1 MREADGEKLDLPLL
15 LGIDAGGTRC
25 RARLAD
31 ARGRI
36 LGEGQGPAAN
46 VLTDPAGSWSS
57 IEQAIQAALG
67 AAGLTTSSRADMV
80 SVMGL
85 AGLDPARPEAPAGWP
100 LAAFRSCQVETDAY
114 IAQQGAFGG
123 GDGAI
128 LIVGTGAVG
137 LLVRGGEH
145 VSIGGYGA
153 AVSDEGSGAW
163 IGREAVRRAL
173 WAFDGR
179 LPRSPLA
186 TWILAE
192 VGEPPAAQAWANAA
206 RPADYAALTPVV
218 FSAAD
223 AGDRQATDILD
234 EAAGHLD
241 QILIRLADAGARQ
254 VCLMGGLS
262 AVLRPRLDSKVIK
275 RKTLAIV
282 EPRGTALD
290 GALLLARELAR
301 TCVAPPS
308 DPHRSVEAPHDRP

>member
-1 MREADGEKLDLPLL
+1 MSQPCDQRAGRPLL

-31 ARGRI
+31 SKGQL
-36 LGEGQGPAAN
+36 LGEGHGPAAN

-57 IEQAIQAALG
+57 IQQSIRSAFK
-67 AAGLTTSSRADMV
+67 AAGLAEPPLGEIV
-80 SVMGL
+80 AAMGL
-85 AGLDPARPEAPAGWP
+85 AGLDPARPEAPANWP
-100 LAAFRSCQVETDAY
+100 LSAFRACRIETDAF
-114 IAQQGAFGG
+114 IAQRGAFGG

-137 LLVRGGEH
+137 LLVRGGERTF
-145 VSIGGYGA
+145 VGGYGA

-173 WAFDGR
+173 WAYDGR
-179 LPRSPLA
+179 LPHSLLTAR
-186 TWILAE
+186 ILGE
-192 VGEPPAAQAWANAA
+192 VGKPPAASAWANAA

-223 AGDRQATDILD
+223 EGDRQAVDILE
-234 EAAGHLD
+234 EAAAHLG
-241 QILIRLADAGARQ
+241 QILARLAEAGARQ
-254 VCLMGGLS
+254 VCLMGGV
-262 AVLRPRLDSKVIK
+262 ATVLRPWL
-275 RKTLAIV
+275 KTEAVEIA

-301 TCVAPPS
+301 TQAAPQA
-308 DPHRSVEAPHDRP
+308 SVGPTPDN

>member
-1 MREADGEKLDLPLL
+1 MHDAAGEDMDLPLL
-15 LGIDAGGTRC
+15 LGIDAGGSRC
-25 RARLAD
+25 RARLAN
-31 ARGRI
+31 ARGRT

-57 IEQAIQAALG
+57 IEESIQGALSAAR
-67 AAGLTTSSRADMV
+67 LTTSSRAGMV

-85 AGLDPARPEAPAGWP
+85 AGLDPAKPEAPTDWP
-100 LAAFRSCQVETDAY
+100 LSTFRACQVETDAY

-128 LIVGTGAVG
+128 LIIGTGAVG

-145 VSIGGYGA
+145 VSVGGYGA

-179 LPRSPLA
+179 LPRSSLA
-186 TWILAE
+186 TRILAE

-206 RPADYAALTPVV
+206 RPADYAALTPMVL
-218 FSAAD
+218 SAAD
-223 AGDRQATDILD
+223 EGDPQAIDILD

-241 QILIRLADAGARQ
+241 QILIRLATAGARQ
-254 VCLMGGLS
+254 VCLMGGL
-262 AVLRPRLDSKVIK
+262 ATVLRPRLHSRALMI
-275 RKTLAIV
+275 A

-290 GALLLARELAR
+290 GAVLLAGELAR
-301 TCVAPPS
+301 ARIAP
-308 DPHRSVEAPHDRP
+308 RTAV

>member
-1 MREADGEKLDLPLL
+1 MREPNGEGLDLPLL
-15 LGIDAGGTRC
+15 LGVDAGGTRC
-25 RARLAD
+25 RARVAD
-31 ARGRI
+31 ASGRI

-57 IEQAIQAALG
+57 IEQAMSVALRT
-67 AAGLTTSSRADMV
+67 AGLATSSRADMV
-80 SVMGL
+80 SVLGL
-85 AGLDPARPEAPAGWP
+85 AGLDPARPEAPADWP
-100 LAAFRSCQVETDAY
+100 LSAFRACLVETDAY

-137 LLVRGGEH
+137 LLVRGGER

-179 LPRSPLA
+179 LPRSRVA
-186 TWILAE
+186 ARILAE
-192 VGEPPAAQAWANAA
+192 VGEPPAAQAWANSA
-206 RPADYAALTPVV
+206 RPADYAALTSVV

-223 AGDRQATDILD
+223 EGDRQAADILD

-241 QILIRLADAGARQ
+241 QILICLADAGARE
-254 VCLMGGLS
+254 VCLMGGL
-262 AVLRPRLDSKVIK
+262 AKALRPRLETKAPETKALEI
-275 RKTLAIV
+275 I
-282 EPRGTALD
+282 EPHGAALD
-290 GALLLARELAR
+290 GALLLARSLAR
-301 TCVAPPS
+301 TCVAP
-308 DPHRSVEAPHDRP
+308 RAAG

>member
-1 MREADGEKLDLPLL
+1 MREADDENLDLPLL

-36 LGEGQGPAAN
+36 MGEGQGPAAN

-57 IEQAIQAALG
+57 IEQAIQFALG
-67 AAGLTTSSRADMV
+67 AAGLAASSRADMV
-80 SVMGL
+80 CVMGL
-85 AGLDPARPEAPAGWP
+85 AGLDPAKPEAPANWP
-100 LAAFRSCQVETDAY
+100 LSAFGAYKVETDAY

-128 LIVGTGAVG
+128 LIAGTGAVG
-137 LLVRGGEH
+137 LLVRRGEH

-186 TWILAE
+186 TRILAK

-206 RPADYAALTPVV
+206 RPADYAALTPMVL
-218 FSAAD
+218 SAAD
-223 AGDRQATDILD
+223 EGDRQATDILD

-241 QILIRLADAGARQ
+241 QILIRLATAGARQ
-254 VCLMGGLS
+254 VCLMGGL
-262 AVLRPRLDSKVIK
+262 ATVLRPRLHSHALVI
-275 RKTLAIV
+275 A

-290 GALLLARELAR
+290 GAVLLAGELAR
-301 TCVAPPS
+301 TRVAP
-308 DPHRSVEAPHDRP
+308 RTAV